1 MGKVIVLHE
10 RWKCIGCGACAAVNP
25 DNWEMMDD
33 GKSDLKGGKVEKEE
47 TSEGEL
53 QKLELDEIGQNQEA
67 ADSCPVNCIHVKKK
81 IKN

>member
-25 DNWEMMDD
+25 DNWEMMED
-33 GKSDLKGGKVEKEE
+33 GKSDLHGGNVAKEE

-53 QKLELDEIGQNQEA
+53 QKLELDEVGQNQEA

-81 IKN
+81 

>member
-25 DNWEMMDD
+25 DNWEMMED
-33 GKSDLKGGKVEKEE
+33 GKSDLHGGNVVKEE
-47 TSEGEL
+47 TADGEL
-53 QKLELDEIGQNQEA
+53 QKLELDEVGQNQEA

-81 IKN
+81 